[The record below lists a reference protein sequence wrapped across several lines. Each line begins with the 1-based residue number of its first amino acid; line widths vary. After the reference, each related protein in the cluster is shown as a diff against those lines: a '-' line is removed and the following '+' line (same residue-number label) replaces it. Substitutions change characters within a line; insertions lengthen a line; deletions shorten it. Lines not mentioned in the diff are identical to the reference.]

1 MYACRA
7 HYSTDS
13 VIWLSLF
20 QGSLAV
26 KACLKNQKSCLFAHK
41 HPFPGQKS
49 SSIGRLT
56 CGFSLKR
63 THSRQ
68 KSVIS
73 SIFKQALIE
82 ERGVKGSA
90 QNEALIRRFRSNDY
104 GDFSLAC
111 RLGSKK
117 PLRHA
122 MRPILSYPH
131 LGLLFLAFQGYTGR
145 PLPQEKSAA
154 DFRFEKRWSFQIN
167 CVIILKRLV

>member
-26 KACLKNQKSCLFAHK
+26 KACLKNQKGRLFAHK

-49 SSIGRLT
+49 SPIGRLT

-90 QNEALIRRFRSNDY
+90 QNEALIRPVQVQRLWRFQSCLPAGLQEAVKARY
-104 GDFSLAC
+104 A
-111 RLGSKK
+111 
-117 PLRHA
+117 
-122 MRPILSYPH
+122 SYPFLSS
-131 LGLLFLAFQGYTGR
+131 LGPSVFSFPGLHRQAFAPR
-145 PLPQEKSAA
+145 KI
-154 DFRFEKRWSFQIN
+154 RR
-167 CVIILKRLV
+167 